1 MREQAPTFILCFL
14 QLSSQCCSWSF
25 LQFSFFILQ
34 FSVSAVFVSAV
45 FVSAV
50 FVSAVFVSAVF
61 VFYPA
66 VFRVCSFPC
75 PAYDS
80 FFSNPSL
87 SANFT

>member
-14 QLSSQCCSWSF
+14 QLSSQSCSWSF
-25 LQFSFFILQ
+25 LQFSYFILQ
-34 FSVSAVFVSAV
+34 FS
-45 FVSAV
+45 VSAV

>member
-50 FVSAVFVSAVF
+50 FV
-61 VFYPA
+61 FYPA